1 LNKTSSK
8 DRHGLI
14 IMTAESLYDVR
25 TRKGFTQS
33 ECASAMGVNTST
45 YSRLEKNPRK
55 MAVDQMQ
62 ALVQLMTIT
71 WTEQLEVW
79 SWKENCAGKHA
90 QLRRLER
97 DKARWRMCLKN
108 SCELIAKLLI
118 ERAEFL
124 LAFEFYEAC
133 NASAQIAYDS
143 EWTEKDFLNGTA
155 TAAILP
161 FFEDKMYPI
170 WDTSKQTTKEST
182 SRMRHYYQFLKES
195 DSKQVN
201 DALVD

>member
-1 LNKTSSK
+1 
-8 DRHGLI
+8 
-14 IMTAESLYDVR
+14 MPESLYDAR
-25 TRKGFTQS
+25 IRKGFTQD
-33 ECASAMGVNTST
+33 ECAKAMDVNTST
-45 YSRLEKNPRK
+45 YSRLEKTPRK
-55 MAVDQMQ
+55 MKVDQMQ
-62 ALVQLMTIT
+62 ALVHLMTLT
-71 WTEQLEVW
+71 WTEQLEIF

-90 QLRRLER
+90 QLKRLER
-97 DKARWRMCLKN
+97 DKARYRMCLKN

-133 NASAQIAYDS
+133 NASAQIAYDA
-143 EWTEKDFLNGTA
+143 EWTEHDFHNGTA

-170 WDTSKQTTKEST
+170 WDTGNETKQST
-182 SRMRHYYQFLKES
+182 ARMRQYYQFLTDS